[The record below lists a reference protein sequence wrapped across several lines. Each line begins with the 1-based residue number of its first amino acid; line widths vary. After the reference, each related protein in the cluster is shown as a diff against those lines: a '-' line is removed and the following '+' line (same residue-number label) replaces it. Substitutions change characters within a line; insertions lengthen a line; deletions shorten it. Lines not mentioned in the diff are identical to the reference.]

1 MRYFNGENSD
11 NDDNDV
17 MAKDKISRYIWIVDT
32 ILKHGKISKND
43 LNELWMKSSYS
54 GGNPM
59 ADRTFY
65 KYRRGIEEA
74 FSIEILCTKDGYY
87 WIDKSDSPYVRQFAE
102 WSLNN
107 SAATNMM
114 QELGTSSGRVQ
125 IEDIP
130 SAREFLPVVS
140 EAMKKNHKIIFTYAG
155 FARSRPEVGILFSP
169 YYLKLYKQRW
179 YMFGKKN
186 EEGLRTYALDRVTEM
201 EVTDNKFT
209 MPKGMRIDDFFGHIV
224 GVTSSKAPVRDVVIQ
239 TTSTRA
245 KYLRALP
252 LHHSQQEEV
261 HDFYSIFHYQLKL
274 NYELVSEIMAMGPDV
289 IVVSPRELQ
298 VMLLERIRGTLDNYR
313 ELI

>member
-1 MRYFNGENSD
+1 
-11 NDDNDV
+11 

-43 LNELWMKSSYS
+43 LNELWMKTPYS

-65 KYRRGIEEA
+65 KYRRAIEET

-87 WIDKSDSPYVRQFAE
+87 WIDSKDSPYVRQFAE
-102 WSLNN
+102 WTLNN
-107 SAATNMM
+107 SATTNMI

-130 SAREFLPVVS
+130 SAREFLPIVS
-140 EAMKKNHKIIFTYAG
+140 EAMKKNHKVVFTYAG

-186 EEGLRTYALDRVTEM
+186 GGGLRTYALDRVTEM
-201 EVTDNKFT
+201 EVTDNKFLMPMGMT
-209 MPKGMRIDDFFGHIV
+209 MDDFFGHIV
-224 GVTSSKAPVRDVVIQ
+224 GITSSKAKVRDVVIQ

-252 LHHSQQEEV
+252 LHRSQQEEV
-261 HDFYSIFHYQLKL
+261 HDFYSIFHYQLKI
-274 NYELVSEIMAMGPDV
+274 NYELVSELMAMGPDV

-298 VMLLERIRGTLDNYR
+298 VMLIERLRGTLDNYR
-313 ELI
+313 ELM

>member
-1 MRYFNGENSD
+1 
-11 NDDNDV
+11 

-43 LNELWMKSSYS
+43 LNELWMKTPYS

-65 KYRRGIEEA
+65 KYRRAIEDT
-74 FSIEILCTKDGYY
+74 FSIEILCTKDGFY
-87 WIDKSDSPYVRQFAE
+87 WIDSKDSPYVRQFAE
-102 WSLNN
+102 WTLNN
-107 SAATNMM
+107 SAATNVM
-114 QELGTSSGRVQ
+114 QELGSSSGRVQ

-140 EAMKKNHKIIFTYAG
+140 EAMKKNHKIVFTYAG

-186 EEGLRTYALDRVTEM
+186 EGGLRTYALDRVTEM
-201 EVTDNKFT
+201 EVTDNKFL
-209 MPKGMRIDDFFGHIV
+209 MPLGMSMDDFFGNIV
-224 GVTSSKAPVRDVVIQ
+224 GITSSKAKVRDVVIQ
-239 TTSTRA
+239 TTATRA

-261 HDFYSIFHYQLKL
+261 HDFYSIFHYQLKI
-274 NYELVSEIMAMGPDV
+274 NYELVSELMAMGPDV

-298 VMLLERIRGTLDNYR
+298 VMLLERLKGTLDNYR
-313 ELI
+313 ELM